1 MPRLMMEIRSAAGRE
16 KRSRAILSADRLA
29 FFPRQFYSFPLP
41 THNITVLDRLNASLI
56 DTMLPTP
63 DTAHVSFDTVYEPS
77 EDSYL
82 FLDTLS
88 SPSESAWL
96 SHRFSPSSSAPSPLI
111 VEVGTGSGVVLGF
124 VAANSQQIFGRRDIL
139 ALGTDVNRNA
149 CAATRETA
157 QRAIQDRQCS
167 CPSSSSST
175 NNDSSGGATSTFL
188 APVMAD
194 LGTPLRQGCVDVL
207 LFNPPYVPTEELPR
221 LPSATEQER
230 EMAGLSRSER
240 FDHESYLLS
249 LTYAGG
255 KDGMETTDRLLDAI
269 PGLLHPGRGVA
280 YVLLCRQNRP
290 EEVRDRIIAWG
301 GGWRA
306 ESVGS
311 SGKQAGWEKLIILR
325 IWREVLP

>member
-1 MPRLMMEIRSAAGRE
+1 
-16 KRSRAILSADRLA
+16 
-29 FFPRQFYSFPLP
+29 
-41 THNITVLDRLNASLI
+41 
-56 DTMLPTP
+56 MLPTP

-88 SPSESAWL
+88 SPSESTWL
-96 SHRFSPSSSAPSPLI
+96 SHRFSPSTSTPSPLV

-124 VAANSQQIFGRRDIL
+124 VAANSQEIFGRRDIL

-149 CAATRETA
+149 CAATQETA
-157 QRAIQDRQCS
+157 QRAIRDRQCT
-167 CPSSSSST
+167 PTTDNDSSNS
-175 NNDSSGGATSTFL
+175 SSGGAKSTFL

-207 LFNPPYVPTEELPR
+207 LFNPPYVPTEELPQI
-221 LPSATEQER
+221 PSATTEQA
-230 EMAGLSRSER
+230 MAGMSRSER

-290 EEVRDRIIAWG
+290 DEVRDRIVAWG
-301 GGWRA
+301 SGWQA

-325 IWREVLP
+325 IWREVGP

>member
-1 MPRLMMEIRSAAGRE
+1 
-16 KRSRAILSADRLA
+16 
-29 FFPRQFYSFPLP
+29 
-41 THNITVLDRLNASLI
+41 
-56 DTMLPTP
+56 MLPTP

-88 SPSESAWL
+88 SPSESSWL
-96 SHRFSPSSSAPSPLI
+96 SHRFSPSTSTSSPLI

-149 CAATRETA
+149 CAATQETA
-157 QRAIQDRQCS
+157 QRAIRDRQCTTDNDNDNDT
-167 CPSSSSST
+167 ST
-175 NNDSSGGATSTFL
+175 TSTFL
-188 APVMAD
+188 SPIMAD
-194 LGTPLRQGCVDVL
+194 LGTPLRQGTVDVL
-207 LFNPPYVPTEELPR
+207 LFNPPYVPTEELPQI
-221 LPSATEQER
+221 PSATTDQAMEG
-230 EMAGLSRSER
+230 MSRSEK

-290 EEVRDRIIAWG
+290 DEVRDRIAAWG
-301 GGWRA
+301 DGWKA

-325 IWREVLP
+325 IWRELP